1 MSGGLYLL
9 TVGVLQPA
17 VCMNVGSQLVV
28 LHWWSTTLAING
40 LDDCLVRDRAI
51 PLAQDHVTHVNKGVF
66 SERGRLF
73 SVGGPVVR
81 TARDSSVRV
90 LLRMVRLNPRS
101 IVE

>member
-73 SVGGPVVR
+73 SVGGGQWCGRPGTQVYVCFSGWL
-81 TARDSSVRV
+81 D
-90 LLRMVRLNPRS
+90 
-101 IVE
+101 

>member
-1 MSGGLYLL
+1 MLSDNTMSGGLYLL

-40 LDDCLVRDRAI
+40 LDDCFVRDRAI

-73 SVGGPVVR
+73 SVGGASGADGQGLKC
-81 TARDSSVRV
+81 TCASQDG
-90 LLRMVRLNPRS
+90 
-101 IVE
+101 

>member
-1 MSGGLYLL
+1 
-9 TVGVLQPA
+9 
-17 VCMNVGSQLVV
+17 MNVGSQLVV

-40 LDDCLVRDRAI
+40 LDDCFVRDRVI
-51 PLAQDHVTHVNKGVF
+51 PLAQDHVTRVNKGVF

-81 TARDSSVRV
+81 TAKDSSVRV
-90 LLRMVRLNPRS
+90 LLRMVKLDPRS

>member
-1 MSGGLYLL
+1 MLP
-9 TVGVLQPA
+9 VL
-17 VCMNVGSQLVV
+17 
-28 LHWWSTTLAING
+28 I
-40 LDDCLVRDRAI
+40 
-51 PLAQDHVTHVNKGVF
+51 KGF
-66 SERGRLF
+66 SLNADALF